1 MHRLASQTKHLASL
15 AFAASIALL
24 SGCAT
29 TPDQAAIGQ
38 PSASQTFL
46 DQAEDSSARGNYI
59 IAAQSYMT
67 LANQSSGMEQQKYFL
82 AAASILIRGQHIER
96 ARTIINQIDPAQL
109 PQDEQMRYHL
119 AHARLALLE
128 LQPELTL
135 YHLRQPAETVPD
147 EAVVDWHSLRAEAY
161 AMTGNHVE
169 AVRERMVLEKRLTDP
184 IAIRRNHHQIW
195 QVLSQL
201 SDSALATLRT
211 NPPPDELS
219 GWLELSLLYKT
230 SLNNQ
235 AQLEQQL
242 QTWLSN
248 YPAHPAADQFIT
260 ELLLFQEIQLDRPR
274 HIALLLPLSGNFATP
289 AKAVRDGFLAAYYN
303 RDGISYSPEIRIYDT
318 TDDVII
324 GLEVYQKAIS
334 EGANFIVGPLHK
346 PLVEALASLEQIPV
360 PTLALNYWS
369 NPGMVANNFYQFG
382 LLPEDEARQVAERA
396 WLDGYSKALIL
407 APEGEW
413 GDRMASTFQQHW
425 QQLDGF
431 SIETQRYQASKHDFS
446 APVIQLLNIDESR
459 QRKQELQRLTG
470 LDIKFEPRRRQD
482 VDFIYLAA
490 FPNQARQIR
499 PQLKFYYAADI
510 PVYSSSHIFSG
521 EQNPTLD
528 RDMDGIIFS
537 DMPWVFTDGEGHQP
551 NWQLFTNIWHSNAIP
566 FKRLYAMGIDAYR
579 LISHLG
585 QMSENQQAHLSAETG
600 KLYLDQANRIHRQ
613 LMWARFRS
621 GRPELIETQSLQPQP
636 PL

>member
-1 MHRLASQTKHLASL
+1 MPHTVFRIRHLACL
-15 AFAASIALL
+15 AVATGIALL

-29 TPDQAAIGQ
+29 TPDQAAIGE

-96 ARTIINQIDPAQL
+96 ARTIINQIDPEQL
-109 PQDEQMRYHL
+109 PQDQQLAYHL

-147 EAVVDWHSLRAEAY
+147 QAAMEWHSLRAEAY
-161 AMTGNHVE
+161 AMTGNHLE
-169 AVRERMVLEKRLTDP
+169 SVRERVILEKRLTDP
-184 IAIRRNHHQIW
+184 TIIRRNHQEIW
-195 QVLSQL
+195 QTLSQL
-201 SDSALATLRT
+201 SGEALLTMRT
-211 NPPPDELS
+211 SPPPDELS
-219 GWLELSLLYKT
+219 GWLELGHLYKS

-235 AQLEQQL
+235 ALMERQL
-242 QTWLSN
+242 QTWLHN
-248 YPAHPAADQFIT
+248 YPMHPASDQFIT
-260 ELLLFQEIQLDRPR
+260 ELILFQEIQLDRPR
-274 HIALLLPLSGNFATP
+274 HLALLLPLSGNFAAP

-303 RDGISYSPEIRIYDT
+303 RDSARYSPEIRIYDT
-318 TDDVII
+318 TDDVAV
-324 GLEVYQKAIS
+324 GLETYQEAIS
-334 EGANFIVGPLHK
+334 DGANFIVGPLHK
-346 PLVEALASLEQIPV
+346 PLVEALASLEQITV

-369 NPGMVANNFYQFG
+369 DPGMKANNFYQFG

-396 WLDGYSKALIL
+396 WLDGHSNALIL

-413 GDRMASTFQQHW
+413 GDRMASTFHEHW
-425 QQLDGF
+425 LQLDGHA
-431 SIETQRYQASKHDFS
+431 IETQRYQPSVHDF
-446 APVIQLLNIDESR
+446 AEPVIQLLNIDESR
-459 QRKQELQRLTG
+459 QRKRELQQLTG

-499 PQLKFYYAADI
+499 PQLKFYYASQI
-510 PVYSSSHIFSG
+510 PVYSSSHVFSG
-521 EQNPTLD
+521 EQNTTLD

-537 DMPWVFTDGEGHQP
+537 DMPWVLTNGEGNQLNWKLFTDT
-551 NWQLFTNIWHSNAIP
+551 WRSNAIP

-579 LISHLG
+579 LISHLS
-585 QMSENQQAHLSAETG
+585 QMRDNPQAHLSAETG
-600 KLYLDQANRIHRQ
+600 KLYLDEANRIHRQ
-613 LMWARFRS
+613 LIWATFRS
-621 GRPELIETQSLQPQP
+621 GRPQLIETTLEP
-636 PL
+636 PLDPS